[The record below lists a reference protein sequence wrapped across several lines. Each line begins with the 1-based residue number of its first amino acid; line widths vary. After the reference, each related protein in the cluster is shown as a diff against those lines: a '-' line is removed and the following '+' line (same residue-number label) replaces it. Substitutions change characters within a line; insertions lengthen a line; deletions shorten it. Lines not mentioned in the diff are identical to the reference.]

1 MKDSP
6 VEAQF
11 ISLLAWFVNSVDD
24 ILRVFFDSLARGLV
38 SLVHLTWD
46 GAE

>member
-6 VEAQF
+6 VEAEF
-11 ISLLAWFVNSVDD
+11 MLLLARFVNSVDD
-24 ILRVFFDSLARGLV
+24 ILRVFFDSLARDVV
-38 SLVHLTWD
+38 SLVHLAWD